1 MTSRRGF
8 LTAFVSAGKKGDAPA
23 PRPPYGSDES
33 LFQKV
38 CITCE
43 SKACV
48 ASCDEKI
55 IVLDEAGTPRL
66 DVSQSG
72 CEFCDACA
80 EACPEEVLSTQNPA
94 RIAARVVIDMQACV
108 AHHGVICM
116 SCKEPCLDDAILFRG
131 LFNPVIDD
139 EKCTA
144 CGFCVGRCPSAAIR
158 YDAVWPEDEGGLRE
172 TETTL

>member
-1 MTSRRGF
+1 
-8 LTAFVSAGKKGDAPA
+8 VSLA

-55 IVLDEAGTPRL
+55 IVLDEVGTPRL

-72 CEFCDACA
+72 CEFCDDCANAC
-80 EACPEEVLSTQNPA
+80 EADVLSLDNPA
-94 RIAARVVIDMQACV
+94 RIEARVTIDMNACV
-108 AHHGVICM
+108 AHHHVICM
-116 SCKEPCLDDAILFRG
+116 SCKEPCLDDAILFVG
-131 LFNPVIDD
+131 LYNPVIDD
-139 EKCTA
+139 ERCTA
-144 CGFCVGRCPSAAIR
+144 CGFCVGRCPSGAIR
-158 YDAVWPEDEGGLRE
+158 YDAIPKEANQGE
-172 TETTL
+172 TSET